1 MFIIHND
8 LLSFF
13 GAIYHYIHIRS
24 LKKRERERGKL
35 DPVNFRKDFWI
46 VIRHR
51 EKNWPKADRCGTN
64 CGFSSLLIFK
74 VANSEFLVLPCRRQE
89 RRPGNEDGSLDTWY
103 KTAMLLGRKK
113 HTVTEKQKS
122 SYH

>member
-1 MFIIHND
+1 MTCYPF
-8 LLSFF
+8 LER
-13 GAIYHYIHIRS
+13 YITISISGHLR
-24 LKKRERERGKL
+24 KERERGKL

-113 HTVTEKQKS
+113 LTVTEKQKS